1 MITFLTFLV
10 FAAALFGAAYYV
22 WVIPA
27 QQQNEVLTARLREI
41 RARSGGRT
49 RSSSPDL
56 FRREQ
61 RGALASI
68 GDFIE
73 WVGIIRRLQEFID
86 QADLKY
92 RAPEIATFCLIVFL
106 GLYFLLG
113 LFVPVFLIRLA
124 IPLLFA
130 SLPILWIMWKRSKR
144 LAKFEQQ
151 LPDCIDLFNRAMKAG
166 HNIHAGL
173 ETIASETL
181 DPAKQEFRKV
191 TEEMAL
197 GIQLDAALHNLGR
210 RVPLIDLKYFI
221 TGLILQRQTGA
232 NMVEV
237 LENLGMLVRERL
249 NLLEKMKA
257 STAQQ
262 RFSAA
267 LLCSMPIVFAIGLWF
282 LKPEYLILLYTDE
295 TGSKFLTYAIC
306 SEIIGILIIRKIAS
320 PKF

>member
-1 MITFLTFLV
+1 MITFVAFLI
-10 FAAALFGAAYYV
+10 FAAALFAAGYYV
-22 WVIPA
+22 WTVPQ
-27 QQQNEVLTARLREI
+27 QQQNQVLAARLREI

-49 RSSSPDL
+49 RSGSSDL

-61 RGALASI
+61 RGSLAAV

-73 WVGIIRRLQEFID
+73 WVGVIRRLQDFID

-92 RAPEIATFCLIVFL
+92 RAPEVASLCLIVFVS
-106 GLYFLLG
+106 LYFLLG
-113 LFVPVFLIRLA
+113 LFIPVLLIRL
-124 IPLLFA
+124 
-130 SLPILWIMWKRSKR
+130 SLSVLAAGAPVLWILWKRSKR
-144 LAKFEQQ
+144 LSKFEQQ
-151 LPDCIDLFNRAMKAG
+151 LPDVIDLFNRAMKAG

-173 ETIASETL
+173 ETIGSETL
-181 DPAKQEFRKV
+181 DPARQEFRKV

-197 GIQLDAALHNLGR
+197 GIQLDTALHNLGR
-210 RVPLIDLKYFI
+210 RVPIVDLKFFI

-267 LLCSMPIVFAIGLWF
+267 LLCSMPVVFAIGLWF

-295 TGSKFLTYAIC
+295 TGSLFLTYAIC
-306 SEIIGILIIRKIAS
+306 SEIVGILIIRKIAS

>member
-1 MITFLTFLV
+1 MITFVTFLV
-10 FAAALFGAAYYV
+10 FAAALFAAGYYV
-22 WVIPA
+22 WTVP
-27 QQQNEVLTARLREI
+27 QQHENEVLVTRLREI
-41 RARSGGRT
+41 RARAGGRS
-49 RSSSPDL
+49 RSGSPDL

-61 RGALASI
+61 RGSLASI

-73 WVGIIRRLQEFID
+73 WLGIIRRLQEFID

-92 RAPEIATFCLIVFL
+92 RAPEVATLCIIVFL
-106 GLYFLLG
+106 AMYFVLG
-113 LFVPVFLIRLA
+113 LFIPVFMIRLA
-124 IPLLFA
+124 IPLIFA
-130 SLPILWIMWKRSKR
+130 SLPVLWIMFKRSKR
-144 LAKFEQQ
+144 LSKFEQQ

-181 DPAKQEFRKV
+181 DPARQEFRKV

-197 GIQLDAALHNLGR
+197 GIQVDAALHNLGK
-210 RVPLIDLKYFI
+210 RVPIIDLKFFI

-282 LKPEYLILLYTDE
+282 LKPEYLVLLYTDE
-295 TGSKFLTYAIC
+295 MGSKFLTYAIC
-306 SEIIGILIIRKIAS
+306 SEVVGILIIRKIAS